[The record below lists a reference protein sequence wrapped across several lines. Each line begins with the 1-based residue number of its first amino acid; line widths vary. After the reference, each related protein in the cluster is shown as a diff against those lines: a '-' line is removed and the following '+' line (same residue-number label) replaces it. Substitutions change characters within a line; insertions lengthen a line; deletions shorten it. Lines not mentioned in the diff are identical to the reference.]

1 MFHLYDFEPLHGFQT
16 LHLGSHL
23 GSSNSSLEFSHN
35 KIKNVIIYF
44 FILFYFIMKNIKG
57 SRHADNLFH

>member
-1 MFHLYDFEPLHGFQT
+1 MFDVYDFEPLHGFQT

-35 KIKNVIIYF
+35 KMKKIIF
-44 FILFYFIMKNIKG
+44 F
-57 SRHADNLFH
+57 NLI